1 MKWTEPKTFS
11 EIFNEAMTRVGMSDT
26 YDEQRASYLWTEI
39 VGPTINR
46 FTTRRYIADGV
57 LHVYITSAPLKSELS
72 FLTDMLMKRINDA
85 VGRQVVTS
93 IVIH

>member
-1 MKWTEPKTFS
+1 MKWTDPKTFG
-11 EIFNEAMTRVGMSDT
+11 EIFNEAMNRVGMSET
-26 YDEQRASYLWTEI
+26 YDEQRASFLWTEI

-46 FTTRRYIADGV
+46 FTTRRYIVDGV